1 VSTHT
6 SGLSKSTRRAPAKPP
21 ATALE
26 GRRDLIRQIEAA
38 RGTQLVCY
46 VTSTRPGLEVAMA
59 QDVIRQI
66 YPHLEKIKA
75 SARHGLPKL
84 DLFIYSN
91 GGDTTVPWRLVSLLR
106 EYTLELSVLVPFRAF
121 SAATLT
127 ALGANKIVMH
137 PMGTLGPT
145 DPTVNGP
152 FNPRD
157 PVTQRNIGV
166 SVEDVTAYLQLVKE
180 DAGITH
186 EDELVQTFNLLAE
199 QVHPLALG
207 NVKRILSQSRS
218 LATKLLSM
226 HMNKTSD
233 GHKIQDIVESLTSK
247 LFYHG
252 HPISRVEARDQI
264 GLESVDFATEEVAAL
279 MWELYLRYETELEL
293 LTPFNS
299 AQDFMVAN
307 PSFATQPAGTSLT
320 TPTKVAK
327 LAYVESAAASVVSV
341 LEYELMGV
349 RTPDMKTAVSLLQKR
364 TGWQDEV

>member
-1 VSTHT
+1 MATQSAGR
-6 SGLSKSTRRAPAKPP
+6 SRAAKPP
-21 ATALE
+21 RAGAPVSALLR
-26 GRRDLIRQIEAA
+26 RRDLIRQIEQA
-38 RGTQLVCY
+38 RGTKVVCY
-46 VTSTRPGLEVAMA
+46 VTSTRPGLEVSMA

-66 YPHLEKIKA
+66 YPHLEKIKGA
-75 SARHGLPKL
+75 SGHALPKL

-106 EYTLELSVLVPFRAF
+106 EYTQDLSVLVPFRAF

-152 FNPRD
+152 YNPRD
-157 PVTQRNIGV
+157 PVTQRNMGV

-186 EDELVQTFNLLAE
+186 EDELVQTFNLLAQ

-252 HPISRVEARDQI
+252 HPISRVEARDQV
-264 GLESVDFATEEVAAL
+264 GLESVEFASKNVADL
-279 MWELYLRYETELEL
+279 MWALYLGYEAELEL
-293 LTPFNS
+293 MSPFS
-299 AQDFMVAN
+299 AAQAFMAAN
-307 PSFATQPAGTSLT
+307 PSFATQPPGFSHTMP
-320 TPTKVAK
+320 PTIAK
-327 LAYVESAAASVVSV
+327 LAYVESAAASVVSI
-341 LEYELMGV
+341 LEYELLGV
-349 RTPDMKTAVSLLQKR
+349 RTPDMKTAVSLVQKR
-364 TGWQDEV
+364 SGWQDEV